1 MSEKKKVGVWQWIK
15 GICSPQEEKENDEG
29 ARGEE
34 KENDEGARGE
44 EKENDE
50 GARGEEKENDQ
61 PKF

>member
-15 GICSPQEEKENDEG
+15 GICSPQEEK
-29 ARGEE
+29 
-34 KENDEGARGE
+34 K
-44 EKENDE
+44 NDE